1 MYKLKARQ
9 WNSCIQKLAHKIGM
23 HYSPKNCIFCNFGP
37 LVWVHDTNIFENIFV
52 INKNFITTY
61 LIKQLLDTIA
71 YQNSKILFFLL
82 QPNDHCCNW
91 CSSASVCS
99 SRMVIQRTQYN
110 ACIWSRSPTLL
121 CKCPLWRQCW
131 EWEQGN
137 QGRLIWLNYFRKC
150 VQNARIG
157 LCF

>member
-71 YQNSKILFFLL
+71 YQNSKILFFFYSSLMIIVVTGAVLL
-82 QPNDHCCNW
+82 LFAP
-91 CSSASVCS
+91 
-99 SRMVIQRTQYN
+99 
-110 ACIWSRSPTLL
+110 P
-121 CKCPLWRQCW
+121 
-131 EWEQGN
+131 EW
-137 QGRLIWLNYFRKC
+137 
-150 VQNARIG
+150 
-157 LCF
+157 